1 MAGKPTLRCREI
13 SKITDKMTDE
23 AIDLYEAGEMSR
35 FWAAIESLSLLQ
47 EVKVGVCDIE

>member
-1 MAGKPTLRCREI
+1 MASEDTVRCREI
-13 SKITDKMTDE
+13 SKITDEITDE
-23 AIDLYEAGEMSR
+23 AIALYEMDEMSR